1 MLKRVS
7 KVTSLLVVAASVVSM
22 VPAIAADFKKF
33 DAKEGTIYNAMVKGG
48 GKAIIDG
55 EINGE
60 DEAIYYVAGGK
71 YTKLDNASP
80 GDTINDIVSDKYL
93 KMNDGDYYIDLKTGE
108 KIDDD
113 IDQNLKD
120 DRASALRKKIKNDND
135 GRFDESTY
143 TGSVVPADVLI
154 GGATTTWSQYQ
165 YKLKT
170 PNLLG
175 EAKSKVYAD
184 PDGKYVDADYNIG
197 KVKVYITT
205 GSSITIENTGDTY
218 EAKAANG
225 NTYEYKAQIKGAL
238 QFPSPFNDSPYCENP
253 NDFYRAAELSIWAK
267 QKVGGDGLFH
277 NVTDSVEFG
286 PVSNHHDA
294 IVSNAGSTYGDYV
307 PVIQIISKD
316 QASDDI
322 DGIKYAKNV
331 STYFTTDEDGK
342 TQGVLGL
349 GTFGKSGYPMMSG
362 NPYGLQSVLVD
373 GANKKVYAE
382 TVKFKTKNG
391 YNYIDLGDRDDTSFD
406 DFQTGSGQLFVLDG
420 GYIKKW
426 DNKDSFEKLYKVDG
440 GMTKMS
446 VDNPGG
452 IIVWNKDDEM
462 YSVIDIPPGAP
473 ADDKAKAPVVKTGWA
488 KDSDGNWT
496 YVKADGTKATGW
508 FQYGTAWYY
517 ANESGVMKTSWIN
530 DNGTWYYCN
539 GSGAMLANTTVD
551 GYALGANGAFQSNS
565 SDIANKLSLV
575 KSEKGANYYVYDAAK
590 DKYQSTR
597 SDILTPKYYIFAG
610 NKTKNEANELIEKL
624 GMLKNVQEWAGQV
637 YVVNPI
643 NGQAYGNDDKEAFI
657 DLVGGANSNVKVIGI
672 DDGATFANNNLSQSC
687 YFIAGMMLYG
697 GEMKEGVAKTDVV
710 PVYLSNNNNI
720 AADYYKQLNNAT
732 VESKK
737 DKYTVYTNQN
747 KPLQAVA
754 VASKKE
760 NLAEAFDNAWES
772 VLSKNYRQ
780 HNNEAE
786 FYMVNARKT
795 TKDYEL
801 IQAPIFKDLGITYN
815 QQIDQSVSGMDGKY
829 TWFEYVPNNVASSKA
844 KSVPLVITLH
854 GNQNDPRIQGDSTG
868 WPELAA
874 KENFIAVSPEWQP
887 KDVNFFKV
895 DGLGEDGVMNLV
907 KDLQVKYPQ
916 IDPSRIYVNGLS
928 IGGAESFL
936 LGLQHS
942 EVFAGVAITS
952 GVNVFA
958 DKVTELA
965 NTYSKG
971 EIPLLYLCG
980 DHDFFQMI
988 PVDGSSKFGTK
999 LLFGAQVWD
1008 EDKNTHIFSSLQ
1020 AYEKVNGLPVSEMNM
1035 KANEYYGIAL
1045 DNQGW
1050 TKLGD
1055 KDMLKGTLSNKNG
1068 VVMELAAIKDQAH
1081 WNYKPEAE
1089 YQWNFLKK
1097 YSRNTETGK
1106 LNFNK

>member
-1 MLKRVS
+1 
-7 KVTSLLVVAASVVSM
+7 
-22 VPAIAADFKKF
+22 
-33 DAKEGTIYNAMVKGG
+33 
-48 GKAIIDG
+48 
-55 EINGE
+55 
-60 DEAIYYVAGGK
+60 
-71 YTKLDNASP
+71 
-80 GDTINDIVSDKYL
+80 
-93 KMNDGDYYIDLKTGE
+93 
-108 KIDDD
+108 
-113 IDQNLKD
+113 
-120 DRASALRKKIKNDND
+120 
-135 GRFDESTY
+135 
-143 TGSVVPADVLI
+143 
-154 GGATTTWSQYQ
+154 
-165 YKLKT
+165 
-170 PNLLG
+170 
-175 EAKSKVYAD
+175 
-184 PDGKYVDADYNIG
+184 
-197 KVKVYITT
+197 
-205 GSSITIENTGDTY
+205 
-218 EAKAANG
+218 
-225 NTYEYKAQIKGAL
+225 
-238 QFPSPFNDSPYCENP
+238 
-253 NDFYRAAELSIWAK
+253 
-267 QKVGGDGLFH
+267 
-277 NVTDSVEFG
+277 
-286 PVSNHHDA
+286 
-294 IVSNAGSTYGDYV
+294 
-307 PVIQIISKD
+307 
-316 QASDDI
+316 
-322 DGIKYAKNV
+322 
-331 STYFTTDEDGK
+331 
-342 TQGVLGL
+342 
-349 GTFGKSGYPMMSG
+349 
-362 NPYGLQSVLVD
+362 
-373 GANKKVYAE
+373 
-382 TVKFKTKNG
+382 
-391 YNYIDLGDRDDTSFD
+391 
-406 DFQTGSGQLFVLDG
+406 
-420 GYIKKW
+420 
-426 DNKDSFEKLYKVDG
+426 
-440 GMTKMS
+440 
-446 VDNPGG
+446 
-452 IIVWNKDDEM
+452 M

-473 ADDKAKAPVVKTGWA
+473 ADDKAKVPAVKTGWA
-488 KDSDGNWT
+488 KDADGNWN
-496 YVKADGTKATGW
+496 YVKVDGTKATGW

-517 ANESGVMKTSWIN
+517 ANESGVMKTGWIN

-565 SDIANKLSLV
+565 SDIANKLILV

-988 PVDGSSKFGTK
+988 PVDGSSKFGAK

-1020 AYEKVNGLPVSEMNM
+1020 AYEKVNGLAVSDMNM

-1055 KDMLKGTLSNKNG
+1055 KDMFKGTLSNKNG

-1097 YSRNTETGK
+1097 YSRNIETGK
-1106 LNFNK
+1106 LNVNK